1 MKKRLFS
8 AVAAAFVFGLVS
20 TQAAHAEDAKDAD
33 DASGGVKAGV
43 LTCKKGDGGYN
54 IIIHSNV
61 PVTCLFKAT
70 NGEEHYKGEAG
81 IGLGV
86 DLEWDSSKTV
96 HFTVLTAQSDTTIG
110 AYSLAG
116 KYAGASASATVGIG
130 VGAQILIGGG
140 DDNFTLE
147 PIAVSGSTGFGLAGG
162 LGYLHLEADR
172 DKDK

>member
-8 AVAAAFVFGLVS
+8 AAVAAFVFGLVS
-20 TQAAHAEDAKDAD
+20 TQAAYADDAD
-33 DASGGVKAGV
+33 DADGGFKVGV

-61 PVTCLFKAT
+61 PVTCVFKAT
-70 NGEEHYKGEAG
+70 NGEENYKGEAG
-81 IGLGV
+81 IGLGI

-96 HFTVLTAQSDTTIG
+96 HFTVLTAQSDTKIG

-116 KYAGASASATVGIG
+116 KYAGASASATVGVG
-130 VGAQILIGGG
+130 VGAQILVGGG
-140 DDNFTLE
+140 DDNVTLE
-147 PIAVSGSTGFGLAGG
+147 PIAVSGSTGFGAAGG
-162 LGYLHLEADR
+162 LGYLHLEPDP